1 MIQEQVKNKIYDVVI
16 IGGGVV
22 GTALFYVLSKYTDI
36 KNIALFEKCS
46 DVGQINSNS
55 RNNSQTLHFGDI
67 ETNYN
72 LEKAKKVKPA
82 AEMTKRYIK
91 NINNE
96 GNIFYGMEGKMVLGI
111 GEKEVRFL
119 EERFENF
126 KELFP
131 KLKKLTRQEIDFL
144 DPLIVKDRVLK
155 ESIIALYSPDACA
168 VDYGNLSKSFIELA
182 EKIGRGSRV
191 EKFLNNKINS
201 IQFKE
206 DYYEILSENFSIKS
220 LVVVVAAGAHSLLFA
235 KSLGYGRD
243 YAILP
248 MAGSFYWGDVVL
260 KQKVYTV
267 QNIKL
272 PFAAIHGDPD
282 INEPNKTR
290 FGPTARAVPWLEP
303 RNWLTFLDFFKSFGF
318 SFKTF
323 AAILNI
329 LADQVVLKFLFKNFF
344 YDWPII
350 GRWLFLKSARK
361 IIPSLKF
368 NDLKY
373 AYGIGGIRP
382 QIVDVNQK
390 KLLLGEV
397 KIIGKNIIFN
407 MTPSPG
413 ASVCLKTAEEDV
425 KKVIEFF
432 NGRYNFNDVA
442 FNKDLY

>member
-1 MIQEQVKNKIYDVVI
+1 MNFREINKIYDVVI
-16 IGGGVV
+16 VGGGVV

-36 KNIALFEKCS
+36 KKIVIFEKCFE
-46 DVGQINSNS
+46 VGQINSNS

-67 ETNYN
+67 ETNYT
-72 LEKAKKVKPA
+72 LEKAKKVKSA
-82 AEMTKRYIK
+82 AQMTKRYIE

-96 GNIFYGMEGKMVLGI
+96 GNIFYPMEGKMVLGV
-111 GEKEVRFL
+111 GEEETKIL

-131 KLKKLTRQEIDFL
+131 SLKKIYREEIEKL
-144 DPLIVKDRVLK
+144 EPLIVKNRSFNQ
-155 ESIIALYSPDACA
+155 SIIALYSSNVCA
-168 VDYGNLSKSFIELA
+168 VDYGKLSKSFIDNG
-182 EKIGRGSRV
+182 EKIGGLRS
-191 EKFLNNKINS
+191 EKFLNTKINR

-206 DYYEILSENFSIKS
+206 DYYEIFAENFSLKS
-220 LVVVVAAGAHSLLFA
+220 LIVVFAAGAHSLLFA

-243 YAILP
+243 YTILP
-248 MAGSFYWGDVVL
+248 MAGSFYWAPNVL
-260 KQKVYTV
+260 KEKVYTV
-267 QNIKL
+267 QNPKL

-282 INEPNKTR
+282 INELGKTR

-318 SFKTF
+318 SFK
-323 AAILNI
+323 ALIAILNI
-329 LADQVVLKFLFKNFF
+329 LTDRIILKFLFKNFF

-350 GRWLFLKSARK
+350 GRWLFLQSARK

-368 NDLKY
+368 SDLEY

-382 QIVDVNQK
+382 QIVDANQK
-390 KLLLGEV
+390 KLLFGEV

-413 ASVCLKTAEEDV
+413 ASVCLKNAEDDA
-425 KKVIEFF
+425 KKIIEFF
-432 NGRYNFNDVA
+432 EGRYNLNQAALD
-442 FNKDLY
+442 KDLH